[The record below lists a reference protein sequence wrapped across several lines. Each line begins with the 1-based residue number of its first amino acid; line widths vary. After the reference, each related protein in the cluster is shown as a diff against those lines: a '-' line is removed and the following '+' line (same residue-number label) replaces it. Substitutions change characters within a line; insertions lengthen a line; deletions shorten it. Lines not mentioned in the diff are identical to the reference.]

1 MMKKNDRF
9 IITIWNS
16 LRRADRH
23 SLDRCAISVYNKS
36 ARRNSNET
44 KRFG

>member
-16 LRRADRH
+16 LRRVDSH
-23 SLDRCAISVYNKS
+23 KLDCCAISVYNKS